1 MKKIFIII
9 ILGVM
14 LYSINNNYNNAVNK
28 CVEGGIS
35 KQFCEIELSK

>member
-14 LYSINNNYNNAVNK
+14 LCLINNNYNNAVNK
-28 CVEGGIS
+28 CIEGGNS
-35 KQFCEIELSK
+35 RQFCEIELSK